1 MINRLLALLA
11 VALLTL
17 GACGSDDDDSETST
31 DSTTTVADGDAA
43 DSDSDSDTV
52 SDDDD
57 SSGSSDSSTGIG
69 TCSSSQVA
77 SAGAYAVSGIA
88 ADDPDGGLVARVL
101 PGAGED
107 ERGVLTEGTV
117 VDTTT
122 DADAC
127 AVTSDGAVWWDIGTA
142 QLATGGWVNATF
154 LKPLGSPVDT
164 DQDSYDVEKAQVAC
178 IYEGDGGACDL
189 LVQDGMTED
198 DNYGLGNSYSMAP
211 DDAINQQCLDGDS
224 IACAE
229 QEARKGGGE

>member
-1 MINRLLALLA
+1 MINRILAILAIALLA
-11 VALLTL
+11 L

-31 DSTTTVADGDAA
+31 DSTTTVAESDVA
-43 DSDSDSDTV
+43 DDDSDTG
-52 SDDDD
+52 SDDD
-57 SSGSSDSSTGIG
+57 SGDSTGIG

-77 SAGAYAVSGIA
+77 SAGSYAVSGIP

-107 ERGVLTEGTV
+107 ARDVLTEGTV

-127 AVTSDGAVWWDIGTA
+127 AVTSDGAVWWDIGTP

-154 LKPLGSPVDT
+154 LEPLGSPVDT

-211 DDAINQQCLDGDS
+211 DDAINQQCLDGDE

-229 QEARKGGGE
+229 QESRKGGGE